1 MPIQRK
7 CRCGYVCSFFFFQAE
22 DGIRDYKVTGVQ
34 TCALPIS
41 PVRPAEQAGQLL
53 LGTIDQ
59 WNAALVAEASRVV
72 ERDHV
77 GVPLDE
83 MGAEVEPGG
92 VVRTANHDA
101 TLHDLCRVRGGL
113 AAHHVRVRERPG
125 ALQELPVADARREP
139 AVRRRR
145 DRGPRGGGGGGGGGR
160 RLGGSSGRESR
171 DEQKGR
177 VNRTHDPIY
186 RPETRTGPEDT
197 RARFATIGYAQTLR
211 TFCACKPL
219 GP

>member
-1 MPIQRK
+1 M
-7 CRCGYVCSFFFFQAE
+7 
-22 DGIRDYKVTGVQ
+22 IRR
-34 TCALPIS
+34 PPRS
-41 PVRPAEQAGQLL
+41 PLFPYTTL
-53 LGTIDQ
+53 
-59 WNAALVAEASRVV
+59 SRS
-72 ERDHV
+72 
-77 GVPLDE
+77 
-83 MGAEVEPGG
+83 
-92 VVRTANHDA
+92 NHDA
-101 TLHDLCRVRGGL
+101 TLHDLCRVGGGL
-113 AAHHVRVRERPG
+113 AAPHVRVRERPG

-145 DRGPRGGGGGGGGGR
+145 DRGPRGGGGGGGR
-160 RLGGSSGRESR
+160 RLGDSSGRESR

-197 RARFATIGYAQTLR
+197 RARFATIGDAQTLR